1 MKNECWRRHA
11 KKGEFSS
18 ENARMRGRWLCNKMN
33 VEIVRR
39 GSREK
44 RGKIVKIG
52 LAEVR
57 DITECTRKK
66 IEDEVL

>member
-1 MKNECWRRHA
+1 
-11 KKGEFSS
+11 
-18 ENARMRGRWLCNKMN
+18 MN
-33 VEIVRR
+33 MEIVRR

-52 LAEVR
+52 LAAVR
-57 DITECTRKK
+57 DITEYTREK

>member
-1 MKNECWRRHA
+1 
-11 KKGEFSS
+11 
-18 ENARMRGRWLCNKMN
+18 MN

-57 DITECTRKK
+57 DITECTREK
-66 IEDEVL
+66 IEDEII

>member
-1 MKNECWRRHA
+1 MGENECWRRRA

-18 ENARMRGRWLCNKMN
+18 GKLGNARMVAVQQNEG
-33 VEIVRR
+33 EIVRR
-39 GSREK
+39 SSGK
-44 RGKIVKIG
+44 RGKIGKIG

-66 IEDEVL
+66 IEDEIL